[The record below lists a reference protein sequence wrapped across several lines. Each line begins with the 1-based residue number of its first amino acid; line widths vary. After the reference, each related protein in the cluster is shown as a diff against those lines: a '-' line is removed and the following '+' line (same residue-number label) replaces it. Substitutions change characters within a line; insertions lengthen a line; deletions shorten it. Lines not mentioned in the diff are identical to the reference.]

1 MKIDGYQT
9 HTFAIYS
16 VYNLHVNGLPTT
28 CDLITNHWTRQ
39 PAAQYCID
47 NGGTLEI
54 VKKDD
59 GETGVCTLAD
69 GEKIDSWALFHRDHQ

>member
-1 MKIDGYQT
+1 MDTKLTLSLFTLFTICMLTACQQPVTSSQT
-9 HTFAIYS
+9 IELA
-16 VYNLHVNGLPTT
+16 N
-28 CDLITNHWTRQ
+28 

-47 NGGTLEI
+47 SGGTLEI